1 MQNNQYQNSLQI
13 ASMVR
18 WVFLLAVFGA
28 LGASFVYIRN
38 RHVAKGDEIQNYEN
52 VIRNK
57 DREIELLEL
66 RIAALMDRNELAR
79 ELYRHDSELREIESN
94 QVVALRLGEKVKVS
108 SMAANR

>member
-94 QVVALRLGEKVKVS
+94 QVLALRLGEKIKAS
-108 SMAANR
+108 TMAANR

>member
-1 MQNNQYQNSLQI
+1 
-13 ASMVR
+13 MVR

-94 QVVALRLGEKVKVS
+94 QVVALRLGEKIKVS

>member
-1 MQNNQYQNSLQI
+1 MQNNQYQNSLHF

-38 RHVAKGDEIQNYEN
+38 RHVAKGDEIRGHEY
-52 VIRNK
+52 VIHDM
-57 DREIELLEL
+57 DREIEMLEL

-79 ELYRHDSELREIESN
+79 QLYLQDSDLREIEST
-94 QVVALRLGEKVKVS
+94 QVITMRPGEKSRTSAV
-108 SMAANR
+108 AANH

>member
-38 RHVAKGDEIQNYEN
+38 RHVAKGDEIRAHEYA
-52 VIRNK
+52 VRDM
-57 DREIELLEL
+57 DREIEMLEL
-66 RIAALMDRNELAR
+66 RIAALMDRNALAR
-79 ELYRHDSELREIESN
+79 QLYEHDSDLQEIDST
-94 QVVALRLGEKVKVS
+94 QVIALRLGEQKPRTAMVS
-108 SMAANR
+108 NH

>member
-1 MQNNQYQNSLQI
+1 MKI

-38 RHVAKGDEIQNYEN
+38 RHVAKGDEIRAHEYA
-52 VIRNK
+52 ILDM

-66 RIAALMDRNELAR
+66 RIASLMDRNELAR
-79 ELYRHDSELREIESN
+79 QLYRHDSQLQEIETTQVITMRPGEERRSSAVVSN
-94 QVVALRLGEKVKVS
+94 Q
-108 SMAANR
+108 